1 MAKRTSRTGSKK
13 KSTALILCILG
24 GYLGAH
30 QYYVG
35 NIRKGLLYTCT
46 LGLFTLGWFVDIF
59 MILIGHFRDSSG
71 ALLRSD
77 PRKPSPPKF
86 TRLST
91 QDYDNMEGHEFE
103 YFCAEILKK
112 NSFINVE
119 VTQGSGDHGI
129 DVLAEK
135 NAVTYAIQC
144 KCYSSNVGNAAVQ
157 QAYTGKG
164 FYRKDIAVVMTNRYF
179 TAQAK
184 QEAQSLGVKLWD
196 RDKLNEMI
204 EECNS

>member
-1 MAKRTSRTGSKK
+1 MAKRASRTGSKK
-13 KSTALILCILG
+13 KSTALILCIFG

-35 NIRKGLLYTCT
+35 NVRKGLLYTCT
-46 LGLFTLGWFVDIF
+46 LGLFTLGWLVDIF
-59 MILIGHFRDSSG
+59 MILIGHFRDSNG

-77 PRKPSPPKF
+77 PRKQLPPKF
-86 TRLST
+86 TRIST

-103 YFCAEILKK
+103 YFCAEVLRK
-112 NSFINVE
+112 NGFTNVE
-119 VTQGSGDHGI
+119 VTRGSGDHGI

-164 FYRKDIAVVMTNRYF
+164 FYHKDIAVVMTNRYF
-179 TAQAK
+179 TAQAR